1 MVYHETESIDHYAIS
16 DCKYREDRV
25 IYQIILHFIEDVK
38 TRHGSLVSVVDF
50 SVDKFPSP
58 HTPCV
63 IKVLEYK

>member
-38 TRHGSLVSVVDF
+38 TGHGSLVSVVDF
-50 SVDKFPSP
+50 SVD
-58 HTPCV
+58 
-63 IKVLEYK
+63 